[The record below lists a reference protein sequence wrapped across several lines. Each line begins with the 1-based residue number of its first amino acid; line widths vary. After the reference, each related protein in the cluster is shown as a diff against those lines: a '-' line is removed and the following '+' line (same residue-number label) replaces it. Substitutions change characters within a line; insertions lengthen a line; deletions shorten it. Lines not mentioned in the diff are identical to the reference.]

1 MSAQQTLALPLPAA
15 STTVAINARCSLRI
29 EADQRVIVVAGLPV
43 HHYRAEDAVAE
54 AYAMVFLVQSGFA
67 QQNEVAR
74 AFARSVRSVRR
85 YQRRY
90 AQGGMAALG
99 CEEGWRRGRRRISG
113 KRLRSID
120 VLKSQGMSNRAIAH
134 RLGVT
139 EKAIRKLVGVSQPPA
154 SAQLALAGITS
165 AAAAEP
171 SASGV
176 LFATSTGGDVDRA
189 TPSTTDRAG
198 EPDPIT
204 ALGDDDEPV
213 PMSLDRDASDRSF
226 DRQLAHLGLLDDA
239 APLFREGSAVPAV
252 GVLLALP
259 CLIESGLLRVSRK
272 LYGEI
277 GPAFYGLRT
286 TLLTLLFM
294 ALLRIKRP
302 EHLKE
307 RDPAAFGRLLGLDR
321 APEVKTLRRRLTRL
335 AAQHCAEQLGA
346 ELARLRLN
354 QRGHLMGFLYVDGH
368 VRAYH
373 GQRPIASK
381 AYVARRHL
389 AMPASTDYW
398 INDSSGDPLLVI
410 TGEVDAALTKAMPRL
425 LREVREVVGE
435 QKVTIVFDRG
445 GWSPKLFATMIK
457 DGFDV
462 LTYRKGRCRRINERR
477 FVRRR
482 AVLDGCSVDY
492 FLHDEPVRLING
504 KLRLRQVT
512 RLCDDG
518 HQTTVITSRWDMRDI
533 EVAYR
538 MFERWRQE
546 NFFKYMRE
554 EFLLDAL
561 IDYQIEPED
570 PTRTIPNPERRALD
584 KQIQA
589 ARADL
594 AKLEREYGAAAAANA
609 EQRRPTIRGFKIA
622 HGKLGKQLRTARN
635 RLAQF
640 SAQRQEVPKRVEV
653 RDVSER
659 AMVKLATERKH
670 LSDIIKMVA
679 YQAESDLL
687 ALLRPH
693 YARADQEGR
702 TLLHELFATAGDI
715 RASESE
721 LQITLAPLSSPHR
734 THAAQALCEM
744 LDQTATIFPGS
755 HLRMRF
761 AVRPPPRIGLAF
773 PGSPA
778 ERSTATAADPAPE
791 QHQNRTFWA

>member
-1 MSAQQTLALPLPAA
+1 MSTQQALALPLPAA
-15 STTVAINARCSLRI
+15 SNTVLINARCSLRI

-43 HHYRAEDAVAE
+43 HRYCAEDAVAE

-67 QQNEVAR
+67 QQMEVAR

-90 AQGGMAALG
+90 AQGGMAALSR
-99 CEEGWRRGRRRISG
+99 EAGWRRGRRRVSG

-120 VLKSQGMSNRAIAH
+120 VLKGQGMSNRAIAH

-139 EKAIRKLVGVSQPPA
+139 ENAIRKLVASQPIA
-154 SAQLALAGITS
+154 STQLALAGITS
-165 AAAAEP
+165 AAAGETA
-171 SASGV
+171 
-176 LFATSTGGDVDRA
+176 ATSTGDDGGRA
-189 TPSTTDRAG
+189 TPSAHDGTG
-198 EPDPIT
+198 ERDAMPAP
-204 ALGDDDEPV
+204 GDEAEPV

-226 DRQLAHLGLLDDA
+226 DRQLAYLGLLDDA
-239 APLFREGSAVPAV
+239 APLFREGSSVPATGILLAVPC
-252 GVLLALP
+252 LA
-259 CLIESGLLRVSRK
+259 ESGLLRISRK

-286 TLLTLLFM
+286 TLLTLLLM

-335 AAQHCAEQLGA
+335 AAHHCAEQLGA
-346 ELARLRLN
+346 ELARLRVN
-354 QRGHLMGFLYVDGH
+354 QRGHLMGFLYIDGH

-389 AMPASTDYW
+389 AMSASTDYW
-398 INDSSGDPLLVI
+398 INDRSGDPLLVI
-410 TGEVDAALTKAMPRL
+410 TGEVEAALTKALPRL
-425 LREVREVVGE
+425 LGEVRELVGTR
-435 QKVTIVFDRG
+435 QVTVVFDRG

-457 DGFDV
+457 DGFHL
-462 LTYRKGRCRRINERR
+462 LTYRKGRCGRINERR
-477 FVRRR
+477 FIRRR
-482 AVLDGCSVDY
+482 AELDGHSVDY
-492 FLHDEPVRLING
+492 LLHDQPAGFLKG

-518 HQTTVITSRWDMRDI
+518 HQTQVITSRWDMPDI

-561 IDYQIEPED
+561 VDYQIEPED
-570 PTRTIPNPERRALD
+570 PTRTVPNPKRRTLD
-584 KQIQA
+584 KEIRA

-594 AKLEREYGAAAAANA
+594 ASLEREYGAAAADNA
-609 EQRRPTIRGFKIA
+609 EQRRPTMRGFKIA
-622 HGKLGKQLRTARN
+622 HGRLGKQLRTARD
-635 RLAQF
+635 RVAQL
-640 SAQRQEVPKRVEV
+640 SAQRQDLCKRVEV
-653 RDVSER
+653 RDLNER
-659 AMVKLATERKH
+659 AVVKLATERKH
-670 LSDIIKMVA
+670 LTDIIKMVA

-715 RASESE
+715 RVGESE
-721 LQITLAPLSSPHR
+721 LHVTLAPLSSPHR
-734 THAAQALCEM
+734 TYAAQALCEL
-744 LDQTATIFPGS
+744 LDQTATTFPGS

-773 PGSPA
+773 PGSPV
-778 ERSTATAADPAPE
+778 ERSTATAP
-791 QHQNRTFWA
+791 

>member
-1 MSAQQTLALPLPAA
+1 MSAQQALPLP
-15 STTVAINARCSLRI
+15 SPPPSNTVVINARCSLRM
-29 EADQRVIVVAGLPV
+29 ETDQRVIVVAGLPV
-43 HHYRAEDAVAE
+43 HHYRAEDTAAE
-54 AYAMVFLVQSGFA
+54 AYAMVFLVESGFA
-67 QQNEVAR
+67 LQTDVAR
-74 AFARSVRSVRR
+74 AFGCSVRTVRR
-85 YQRRY
+85 NQRRY

-99 CEEGWRRGRRRISG
+99 HEAGWRRGRRRISA
-113 KRLRSID
+113 KRLRRIEQM
-120 VLKSQGMSNRAIAH
+120 KSQGMSNRAIAH
-134 RLGVT
+134 KLGVT
-139 EKAIRKLVGVSQPPA
+139 EKAIRKQVGPTRGAASGQLALPEIRPPKKSAAIAPPA
-154 SAQLALAGITS
+154 SSAGGDDDDDDDPGGKRSPS
-165 AAAAEP
+165 AAPPPAA
-171 SASGV
+171 AN
-176 LFATSTGGDVDRA
+176 
-189 TPSTTDRAG
+189 
-198 EPDPIT
+198 
-204 ALGDDDEPV
+204 DDEPV
-213 PMSLDRDASDRSF
+213 LKSLDRDASNRTF
-226 DRQLAHLGLLDDA
+226 DRQLAYLGLLKDA
-239 APLFREGSAVPAV
+239 APLFRDGSSIPGA

-259 CLIESGLLRVSRK
+259 CLIESGLLRISRK

-286 TLLTLLFM
+286 TLLTLLLM

-321 APEVKTLRRRLTRL
+321 APEVKTLRRRLTCL
-335 AAQHCAEQLGA
+335 AARHCAEQLGA
-346 ELARLRLN
+346 ELARVRVD

-373 GQRPIASK
+373 GQRSISSN

-410 TGEVDAALTKAMPRL
+410 TGEIDAALTKAMPGL

-435 QKVTIVFDRG
+435 RKVTIVFDRG

-462 LTYRKGRCRRINERR
+462 LTYRKGRCRHINERR

-482 AVLDGCSVDY
+482 AVLDGRSVDY
-492 FLHDEPVRLING
+492 LLHDEPVRLLNG

-512 RLCDDG
+512 RLCDGG
-518 HQTTVITSRWDMRDI
+518 HQTTVITSRWDLRDI

-561 IDYQIEPED
+561 VDYQIEPED

-584 KQIQA
+584 KEIRA
-589 ARADL
+589 ARTDVAR
-594 AKLEREYGAAAAANA
+594 LECELGAAAANNA
-609 EQRRPTIRGFKIA
+609 EQQRPTMRGFKIA
-622 HGKLGKQLRTARN
+622 NARLGKQLRKARTHLT
-635 RLAQF
+635 RLLKKR
-640 SAQRQEVPKRVEV
+640 SDIPKRVEV
-653 RDVSER
+653 RELSEQ

-670 LSDIIKMVA
+670 LTDIIKMVA
-679 YQAESDLL
+679 YQAESELV
-687 ALLRPH
+687 ALMRPH
-693 YARADQEGR
+693 YARIDDEGR

-715 RASESE
+715 RVSNSE

-734 THAAQALCEM
+734 TLAAQALCDI
-744 LDQTATIFPGS
+744 LNKTATVFPGS
-755 HLRMRF
+755 SQRMRF
-761 AVRPPPRIGLAF
+761 AVQPPRRIGLAF
-773 PGSPA
+773 PGSPGKRGA
-778 ERSTATAADPAPE
+778 EKVAVAAA
-791 QHQNRTFWA
+791 